1 MGILRSEDRTKAELH
16 EFRRM
21 LMASAGAHRRKNQHD
36 HRFNAAV
43 DETDEGERG
52 GLVCVTSGL
61 SFLGIAIV
69 NRLLIRGY
77 SVRIIV
83 DNPEDLAKIEEME
96 SNYNSGNNNS
106 NNISAIMANLTDE
119 ESLLSEAFK
128 DCRGVFHTSAFI
140 DPAGLSGY
148 TKYMADIEAK
158 ASENVIKACARTPSV
173 KKFVFTSSLL
183 TCLWRDRSTQQ
194 ENSPVINHDSW
205 SSESLCRD
213 KKLWYALGKLRAE
226 KATWKIA
233 EQSGLKMASICPG
246 LITGP
251 EFNNINATAT
261 TAYLKGA
268 QEMYENGVLASVDVN
283 RLAEAQVCVYEAMR
297 KGRGGRYICFDE
309 VIKEEEMAE
318 KLAKEINVSK
328 SKICGTEDRS
338 TNALPRFQLSK
349 KKLTNLMN
357 TQQRPCYTQSQ
368 EQL

>member
-1 MGILRSEDRTKAELH
+1 MGIIRSEERAKAELD

-21 LMASAGAHRRKNQHD
+21 LMASAGAHRRKSQHD
-36 HRFNAAV
+36 HRFNGAV
-43 DETDEGERG
+43 DETDDGDQG

-69 NRLLIRGY
+69 NCLLIRGY

-83 DNPEDLAKIEEME
+83 DNPDLEKIEEME
-96 SNYNSGNNNS
+96 SNYNNGNNNS
-106 NNISAIMANLTDE
+106 NNISAIMANLADE
-119 ESLLSEAFK
+119 ESLLPEVFK

-173 KKFVFTSSLL
+173 KKFVLTSSLL
-183 TCLWRDRSTQQ
+183 TCLWRDSTRQQ
-194 ENSPVINHDSW
+194 ENSLLINHDSW

-226 KATWKIA
+226 KATWIVA
-233 EQSGLKMASICPG
+233 EESGLNMASICPG

-251 EFNNINATAT
+251 EFYNINSTAT

-268 QEMYENGVLASVDVN
+268 QEMYKNGLLASVDVN
-283 RLAEAQVCVYEAMR
+283 RLAEAHVCVYEAMN
-297 KGRGGRYICFDE
+297 KTTGGRYICFDE
-309 VIKEEEMAE
+309 IINDEEGAE
-318 KLAKEINVSK
+318 KLAKEINVPK
-328 SKICGTEDRS
+328 SKFCGTERGTS
-338 TNALPRFQLSK
+338 NAPTQFQLSK
-349 KKLTNLMN
+349 KKLTNLMS
-357 TQQRPCYTQSQ
+357 TQQRPCYNQSQ